1 MEAMNFICFI
11 PSIRFVGQY
20 PTEGDIERF
29 NFLKPEVPA
38 FLDSQVEPEEME
50 DSDSYKLYLKKMVS
64 YFELDYS
71 VNT

>member
-1 MEAMNFICFI
+1 M
-11 PSIRFVGQY
+11 GQY